1 MTRGEDGDASTSMTR
16 DEDDDSESSNE
27 RLGERFTR
35 ALRLGSARLK
45 YHPAVR
51 RLGRALAASTVEDMS
66 SSSSALVLL
75 GVVYYNDDDDVG
87 DKGCGADDAGK
98 SSAWI
103 EARAAFHA
111 DFLSRLWMSYR
122 RNFASCLR
130 GTTWKSDAGWG
141 CTIRSA
147 QMMLA
152 NAFSVHTRGRDW
164 RRELEIQEPDAA
176 DDGERNVAGRGDGDV
191 STTRRRKIANLVDI
205 FRRQGS
211 EIIATKRGS
220 DSQVDIVR
228 WFADDD
234 ASAPYG
240 IHRVCET
247 TTRWGMPAGRW
258 FEPSVMCRAFEILI
272 SQHEKMRDEI
282 IAHVV
287 MPTTEGEDAGGVPR
301 VRRRDLF
308 AKSADVGKALILFV
322 PLVLGAGST
331 INTRYLNQLRAMLAF
346 PQSLGILSGRPGS
359 SLYVVGCASEDVF
372 VHLDPHTVQDST
384 NADVDSY
391 YCPHVAY
398 TRGDALD
405 PTLALGFYCR
415 NARELDSLLDACAR
429 LAREHA
435 TIPILDVDVEDDDR
449 DVGVVSHAHSISHD
463 SHQAIVDDEFSDWEF
478 I

>member
-1 MTRGEDGDASTSMTR
+1 MARGKDGDASTSMTR
-16 DEDDDSESSNE
+16 DEKDDSENSHE
-27 RLGERFTR
+27 RLVERFTR

-51 RLGRALAASTVEDMS
+51 RLGRALASTVEETM

-75 GVVYYNDDDDVG
+75 GVVYYNDDDDLG
-87 DKGCGADDAGK
+87 DKGRGGDDAGK

-147 QMMLA
+147 QMMLG

-164 RRELEIQEPDAA
+164 RRELEIQECHAVDDDA
-176 DDGERNVAGRGDGDV
+176 GDV
-191 STTRRRKIANLVDI
+191 STTRRRKIANLADI

-220 DSQVDIVR
+220 DSQADIVR

-234 ASAPYG
+234 TLAPYG
-240 IHRVCET
+240 IHNVCET

-258 FEPSVMCRAFEILI
+258 FEPSVMCRAFEVLI

-287 MPTTEGEDAGGVPR
+287 MPTSEGEDAGGVPR

-346 PQSLGILSGRPGS
+346 PQSLGILGGRPGS

-384 NADVDSY
+384 NSDVDSY

-415 NARELDSLLDACAR
+415 NARELDNLLDACAR

-435 TIPILDVDVEDDDR
+435 TIPILDVDVEDDHR
-449 DVGVVSHAHSISHD
+449 DVGVVSHADSISHD
-463 SHQAIVDDEFSDWEF
+463 SHPAIVDDEFSDWEF

>member
-1 MTRGEDGDASTSMTR
+1 MTR
-16 DEDDDSESSNE
+16 DEDDDSEHSHE
-27 RLGERFTR
+27 RLVERFTR

-51 RLGRALAASTVEDMS
+51 RLGRALASTVEDTM

-75 GVVYYNDDDDVG
+75 GVVYYNDDDELG
-87 DKGCGADDAGK
+87 DKGRGADDTGK

-147 QMMLA
+147 QMMLG

-164 RRELEIQEPDAA
+164 RRELEIQECDAV
-176 DDGERNVAGRGDGDV
+176 DDDDGDV
-191 STTRRRKIANLVDI
+191 STTRRQKIANLADI

-220 DSQVDIVR
+220 DSQADIVR

-234 ASAPYG
+234 ALAPYG
-240 IHRVCET
+240 IHNVCET

-258 FEPSVMCRAFEILI
+258 FEPSVMCRAFEVLI

-287 MPTTEGEDAGGVPR
+287 IPTTEGEDAGGVPR

-346 PQSLGILSGRPGS
+346 PQSLGILGGRPGS
-359 SLYVVGCASEDVF
+359 SLYVVGCASEGVF

-384 NADVDSY
+384 NSDVDSY

-415 NARELDSLLDACAR
+415 NARDLDSLLDACAR

-435 TIPILDVDVEDDDR
+435 TIPILDVDVEDDHR
-449 DVGVVSHAHSISHD
+449 DVGVVSHADSISHD
-463 SHQAIVDDEFSDWEF
+463 SHPAIVDDEFSDWEF

>member
-1 MTRGEDGDASTSMTR
+1 MARGEDGDASTSMTR
-16 DEDDDSESSNE
+16 DEDDDSEHSHE
-27 RLGERFTR
+27 RLVERFTR

-51 RLGRALAASTVEDMS
+51 RLGRALASTVEDTM

-75 GVVYYNDDDDVG
+75 GVVYYNDDDELG
-87 DKGCGADDAGK
+87 DKGRGADDTGK

-147 QMMLA
+147 QMMLG

-164 RRELEIQEPDAA
+164 RRELEIQECDAV
-176 DDGERNVAGRGDGDV
+176 DDNDGDV
-191 STTRRRKIANLVDI
+191 STTRRQKIANLADI

-220 DSQVDIVR
+220 DSQADIVR

-234 ASAPYG
+234 ALAPYG
-240 IHRVCET
+240 IHNVCET

-258 FEPSVMCRAFEILI
+258 FEPSVMCRAFEVLI

-346 PQSLGILSGRPGS
+346 PQSLGILGGRPGS
-359 SLYVVGCASEDVF
+359 SLYVVGCASEGVF

-415 NARELDSLLDACAR
+415 NARDLDSLLDACAR

-435 TIPILDVDVEDDDR
+435 TIPILDVDVEDDHR
-449 DVGVVSHAHSISHD
+449 DVGVVSHADSISHD
-463 SHQAIVDDEFSDWEF
+463 SHPAIVDDEFSDWEF

>member
-1 MTRGEDGDASTSMTR
+1 MARGEDGDASTSMTR
-16 DEDDDSESSNE
+16 DEDDDSEHSHE
-27 RLGERFTR
+27 RLVERFTR

-51 RLGRALAASTVEDMS
+51 RLGRALASTVEDTM

-75 GVVYYNDDDDVG
+75 GVVYYNDDDELG
-87 DKGCGADDAGK
+87 DKGRGADDTGK

-147 QMMLA
+147 QMMLG

-164 RRELEIQEPDAA
+164 RRELEIQECDAV
-176 DDGERNVAGRGDGDV
+176 DDNDGDV
-191 STTRRRKIANLVDI
+191 STTRRQKIANLADI

-220 DSQVDIVR
+220 DSQADIVR

-234 ASAPYG
+234 ALAPYG
-240 IHRVCET
+240 IHNVCET

-258 FEPSVMCRAFEILI
+258 FEPSVMCRAFEVLI

-308 AKSADVGKALILFV
+308 AKSVDVGKALILFV

-359 SLYVVGCASEDVF
+359 SLYVVGCASEGVF

-415 NARELDSLLDACAR
+415 NARDLDSLLDACAR

-435 TIPILDVDVEDDDR
+435 TIPILDVDVEDDHR
-449 DVGVVSHAHSISHD
+449 DVGVVSHADSISHD
-463 SHQAIVDDEFSDWEF
+463 SHPAIVDDEFSDWEF